1 MSLSMVN
8 VSELPSASE
17 AAEAS
22 EAAGVAAEEAVSRV
36 PVPEV
41 RLLRPAGL
49 GAAVL
54 AVPVAAVLAVPA
66 VLRLAGL
73 CDAVSPECSG

>member
-22 EAAGVAAEEAVSRV
+22 EAAVSRV

-73 CDAVSPECSG
+73 WEAVSPECSG

>member
-1 MSLSMVN
+1 MVN

-22 EAAGVAAEEAVSRV
+22 EAAVSRV

-54 AVPVAAVLAVPA
+54 AVPVALGLALAVFVA
-66 VLRLAGL
+66 ECAALVWWVLGPCARSL
-73 CDAVSPECSG
+73 SRRER

>member
-1 MSLSMVN
+1 MPARPMVN

-22 EAAGVAAEEAVSRV
+22 EAAVSRV

-73 CDAVSPECSG
+73 WEAVSPECSG